1 MSKFNSAGNSFNS
14 NDHFSSNPLNVSLPR
29 STFDRSK
36 STKTTLKVGK
46 LTPFYLD
53 EVLPG
58 DTFNVD
64 MNFVARG
71 VTPLYP
77 TMDNAVIDTYFFFVP
92 NRLVWKDW
100 EKFNG
105 FNENPWYQNQE
116 LLIPSLNDVT
126 IKVTSS
132 SIGKDR
138 LSYSKPND
146 LACYFGIPSIQFS
159 VNMDVTARKL
169 LPDINLLPFRSY
181 AKIWNDWFRDQNTQ
195 GTILFSTGGFDTS
208 QPIQLTQSDPDASI
222 QRVWQAAFVD
232 NQDIDRI
239 SSSNT
244 RKYDFWYET
253 IQYGIGLAPV
263 NKLMDYFT
271 SCLPSPQKGDPV
283 TLPVALSGIANLK
296 LRNVQSGAQNLPR
309 EQLSGWFNVFNDNG
323 TVIGKQ
329 PGPNGTTYQRAQF
342 LGIAG
347 NQNPHGGNN
356 NPTSYL
362 VSTFNTEG
370 QTSTSN
376 TSFWNHNVN
385 LSGYINGSDITG
397 ASVNINELRQA
408 IALQQA
414 LEKDARGGTRY
425 IEVIRS
431 HFGVISPDARL
442 QRSEYLGGSRTY
454 IRNNQVLQTS
464 STSGQSPL
472 GQTGAYSLTNDR
484 ASFVKSFTEHGY
496 ILGLSCVRV
505 EQSYSQG
512 IRRLFSR
519 KRRFDFYWPVFD
531 NIGEQPVYTKELYV
545 NTVNDTLPTA
555 NNVFGYQEAWA
566 DYRYGK
572 NTLTGYMRPIIYN
585 YGSVGSSKYSG
596 SLYSWTYTTT
606 FQNAPT
612 LSNQFQ
618 QENRDQFTQTLAF
631 TGNSLYDFWVD
642 FFISNK
648 CTRVMNT
655 YSIPGLDRM

>member
-58 DTFNVD
+58 DTFNID

-116 LLIPSLNDVT
+116 LLIPSLNDVR
-126 IKVTSS
+126 IKVNSGS
-132 SIGKDR
+132 LAKER
-138 LSYSKPND
+138 LSYSKPSD
-146 LACYFGIPSIQFS
+146 LACYLGIPGIQFS
-159 VNMDVTARKL
+159 NNVPSSPTKL

-195 GTILFSTGGFDTS
+195 GVILYSTGSSDTDN
-208 QPIQLTQSDPDASI
+208 PISVVQSDNDTTI
-222 QRVWQAAFVD
+222 GRVWQAAFVD
-232 NQDIDRI
+232 NQDVDNV
-239 SSSNT
+239 SDSNK
-244 RKYDFWYET
+244 RKYDYWYET

-271 SCLPSPQKGDPV
+271 SCLPKPQKGDPV
-283 TLPVALSGIANLK
+283 TLPVSLSGVANLK
-296 LRNVQSGAQNLPR
+296 FRDSQSSNLDTNLLAGPAGVFDRSNGAPVYLQNNQSIFFGQTVTSSP
-309 EQLSGWFNVFNDNG
+309 SGSDVRMQPFVANTISG
-323 TVIGKQ
+323 TQ
-329 PGPNGTTYQRAQF
+329 S
-342 LGIAG
+342 
-347 NQNPHGGNN
+347 NN
-356 NPTSYL
+356 NYSI
-362 VSTFNTEG
+362 
-370 QTSTSN
+370 
-376 TSFWNHNVN
+376 
-385 LSGYINGSDITG
+385 SGYVNGSDITG
-397 ASVNINELRQA
+397 AAVNINELRQA
-408 IALQQA
+408 VALQQA

-464 STSGQSPL
+464 RTEPGTPL

-531 NIGEQPVYTKELYV
+531 NIGEQPVYRKEIYV
-545 NTVNDTLPTA
+545 NTVADTLPTA

-572 NTLTGYMRPIIYN
+572 NTLTGFMRPITYN
-585 YGSVGSSKYSG
+585 YSNASNKSAR
-596 SLYSWTYTTT
+596 SLFYWTYTTT
-606 FQNAPT
+606 FANAPV
-612 LSNQFQ
+612 LGNQFQ
-618 QENRDQFTQTLAF
+618 QENPAQFSQTLAVQNN
-631 TGNSLYDFWVD
+631 GLYDFWVD

>member
-14 NDHFSSNPLNVSLPR
+14 NDHFSSNPLNVNLPR

-58 DTFNVD
+58 DTFNID

-71 VTPLYP
+71 VTPLNP

-126 IKVTSS
+126 LKVTSS

-138 LSYSKPND
+138 LSYSKPQD

-159 VNMDVTARKL
+159 ANIDGTPRKL
-169 LPDINLLPFRSY
+169 LPDINLLPFRAY

-195 GTILFSTGGFDTS
+195 GTILYSTGGFDTQ
-208 QPIQLTQSDPDASI
+208 QPIQLTQSDPDTSI

-232 NQDIDRI
+232 NQNIDNLNNN
-239 SSSNT
+239 NT
-244 RKYDFWYET
+244 RKYDYWYET
-253 IQYGIGLAPV
+253 IQYGVGLAPV

-283 TLPVALSGIANLK
+283 TLPIGISGIANLK
-296 LRNVQSGAQNLPR
+296 FRSGETVSISTDKLAGKAQVFNNAGTPQQANPKLRSVIFGDLGSRLKDATRWVNVSPEFITDSSLDKDYGVQS
-309 EQLSGWFNVFNDNG
+309 
-323 TVIGKQ
+323 Q
-329 PGPNGTTYQRAQF
+329 PYYS
-342 LGIAG
+342 I
-347 NQNPHGGNN
+347 
-356 NPTSYL
+356 
-362 VSTFNTEG
+362 
-370 QTSTSN
+370 
-376 TSFWNHNVN
+376 
-385 LSGYINGSDITG
+385 SGYVNGSDLTG
-397 ASVNINELRQA
+397 VSVNINELRQA

-631 TGNSLYDFWVD
+631 TGNSLYDFWID

>member
-1 MSKFNSAGNSFNS
+1 MSNFNSAGNSFNS

-46 LTPFYLD
+46 LTPFYID

-58 DTFNVD
+58 DTFNID

-105 FNENPWYQNQE
+105 FNENPWYQSQE
-116 LLIPSLNDVT
+116 LLVPSLNDVQ
-126 IKVTSS
+126 IKVNGGVINSS
-132 SIGKDR
+132 D
-138 LSYSKPND
+138 LTYSKPND
-146 LACYFGIPSIQFS
+146 LACYLGIPGIQFNNNLS
-159 VNMDVTARKL
+159 QTPSKF

-181 AKIWNDWFRDQNTQ
+181 AKVWNDWFRDQNTQ
-195 GTILFSTGGFDTS
+195 GVILYSTGASSTDT
-208 QPIQLTQSDPDASI
+208 PINVYQNYNASVPMGQI
-222 QRVWQAAFVD
+222 WNYAFYQNNNID
-232 NQDIDRI
+232 NLPETN
-239 SSSNT
+239 S
-244 RKYDFWYET
+244 RKYDFFYET

-271 SCLPSPQKGDPV
+271 SSLPTPQKGQPV
-283 TLPVALSGIANLK
+283 TIGLSGTAPVTIQAKNGTSDLYLVGQTTGRVTAIK
-296 LRNVQSGAQNLPR
+296 QGD
-309 EQLSGWFNVFNDNG
+309 LSGSL
-323 TVIGKQ
+323 GKAFI
-329 PGPNGTTYQRAQF
+329 PYAN
-342 LGIAG
+342 
-347 NQNPHGGNN
+347 
-356 NPTSYL
+356 
-362 VSTFNTEG
+362 
-370 QTSTSN
+370 
-376 TSFWNHNVN
+376 N
-385 LSGYINGSDITG
+385 LSNNEVLKYHDGLSGVADLSQASSIT
-397 ASVNINELRQA
+397 VNDLRQA

-484 ASFVKSFTEHGY
+484 AGFVKSFTEHGY
-496 ILGLSCVRV
+496 ILGLTCVRV

-531 NIGEQPVYTKELYV
+531 NIGEQPVYRKEIFV

-572 NTLTGYMRPIIYN
+572 NTLTGYMRPITFN
-585 YGSVGSSKYSG
+585 YTNASSQIKSSG

-606 FQNAPT
+606 FGNAPT

-618 QENRDQFTQTLAF
+618 QENRDQFTQTLAV
-631 TGNSLYDFWVD
+631 TGNSLYDFWID

>member
-14 NDHFSSNPLNVSLPR
+14 NDHFSSNPLNVNLPR

-116 LLIPSLNDVT
+116 LLIPSLNDVR
-126 IKVTSS
+126 IKVNGG
-132 SIGKDR
+132 SINSGE
-138 LSYSKPND
+138 LSYSKPQD
-146 LACYFGIPSIQFS
+146 LACYLGIPAIQFS
-159 VNMDVTARKL
+159 NNLGTSSTKL

-181 AKIWNDWFRDQNTQ
+181 AKVWNDWFRDQNTQ
-195 GTILFSTGGFDTS
+195 GVILYSTGESSTDT
-208 QPIQLTQSDPDASI
+208 PINLFQQYNVSNPMGQVWLYSFYQGYTMDDLSSD
-222 QRVWQAAFVD
+222 
-232 NQDIDRI
+232 
-239 SSSNT
+239 NT
-244 RKYDFWYET
+244 RKYDYWYET

-271 SCLPSPQKGDPV
+271 SCLPKPQKGDPV
-283 TLPVALSGIANLK
+283 TLPVTLSGVANLK
-296 LRNVQSGAQNLPR
+296 FRDSQSSNLNTSLLAGPAGVFNRSNGASVYLQNNQSIFFGQTLRNAP
-309 EQLSGWFNVFNDNG
+309 
-323 TVIGKQ
+323 T
-329 PGPNGTTYQRAQF
+329 
-342 LGIAG
+342 
-347 NQNPHGGNN
+347 GGNAIMQ
-356 NPTSYL
+356 PFIASIPGTE
-362 VSTFNTEG
+362 TNTNY
-370 QTSTSN
+370 SI
-376 TSFWNHNVN
+376 
-385 LSGYINGSDITG
+385 SGYVNGSDITG
-397 ASVNINELRQA
+397 AAVNINELRQA

-464 STSGQSPL
+464 SSTDFSTL

-496 ILGLSCVRV
+496 ILGLTCVRV

-531 NIGEQPVYTKELYV
+531 NIGEQPVYRKEIYV

-572 NTLTGYMRPIIYN
+572 NTLTGYMRPITFN
-585 YGSVGSSKYSG
+585 YTNASPQVKSTG

-606 FQNAPT
+606 FDNAPT

-618 QENRDQFTQTLAF
+618 QENRDQFTQTLAV
-631 TGNSLYDFWVD
+631 TGNKWYDFWVD

>member
-46 LTPFYLD
+46 LIPFYLD

-58 DTFNVD
+58 DTFNID

-126 IKVTSS
+126 IKVTSA

-138 LSYSKPND
+138 LSYSKPQD
-146 LACYFGIPSIQFS
+146 LACYLGIPSIQFS
-159 VNMDVTARKL
+159 ANMDGTARKL

-195 GTILFSTGGFDTS
+195 GTILYSTGGFDTTH
-208 QPIQLTQSDPDASI
+208 PIQLTQSDPDTSI

-232 NQDIDRI
+232 NQNIDRI
-239 SSSNT
+239 SDSNT
-244 RKYDFWYET
+244 RKYDFFYET
-253 IQYGIGLAPV
+253 IQYGVGLAPV

-283 TLPVALSGIANLK
+283 TLPIGISGIANLK
-296 LRNVQSGAQNLPR
+296 LRNVPDAGNSPLSR
-309 EQLSGWFNVFNDNG
+309 EKLSGVFNLFDING
-323 TVIGKQ
+323 APIGKST
-329 PGPNGTTYQRAQF
+329 PGSSSTPTNQF
-342 LGIAG
+342 FGISS
-347 NQNPHGGNN
+347 NQNAHSGQ
-356 NPTSYL
+356 SYL
-362 VSTFNTEG
+362 ASTF
-370 QTSTSN
+370 
-376 TSFWNHNVN
+376 SFVPPGAIQGTWNNNVN
-385 LSGYINGSDITG
+385 LSGYINGSDLSG
-397 ASVNINELRQA
+397 VSVNINELRQA

-442 QRSEYLGGSRTY
+442 QRSEYLGGSRTF

-496 ILGLSCVRV
+496 ILGLTCVRV

-531 NIGEQPVYTKELYV
+531 NIGEQPVYSKEIYV
-545 NTVNDTLPTA
+545 NTVADTLPTA

-606 FQNAPT
+606 FNNAPT

-631 TGNSLYDFWVD
+631 TGNQLYDFWID

>member
-14 NDHFSSNPLNVSLPR
+14 NDHFSSNPLNVNLPR

-116 LLIPSLNDVT
+116 LLIPSLNDVR
-126 IKVTSS
+126 IKVNGG
-132 SIGKDR
+132 SINSGE
-138 LSYSKPND
+138 LSYSKPQD
-146 LACYFGIPSIQFS
+146 LACYLGIPAIQFS
-159 VNMDVTARKL
+159 NNLGTSSTKL

-181 AKIWNDWFRDQNTQ
+181 AKVWNDWFRDQNTQ
-195 GTILFSTGGFDTS
+195 GVILYSTGESSTDT
-208 QPIQLTQSDPDASI
+208 PINLFQQYNVSNPMGQVWLYSFFQGYTMDDLSSD
-222 QRVWQAAFVD
+222 
-232 NQDIDRI
+232 
-239 SSSNT
+239 NT
-244 RKYDFWYET
+244 RKYDYWYET

-271 SCLPSPQKGDPV
+271 SCLPKPQKGDPV
-283 TLPVALSGIANLK
+283 TLPVTLSGVANLK
-296 LRNVQSGAQNLPR
+296 FRDSQSSNLNTSLLAGPAGVFNRSNGASVYLQNNQSIFFGQTLRNAP
-309 EQLSGWFNVFNDNG
+309 
-323 TVIGKQ
+323 T
-329 PGPNGTTYQRAQF
+329 
-342 LGIAG
+342 
-347 NQNPHGGNN
+347 GGNAIMQ
-356 NPTSYL
+356 PFIASIPGTE
-362 VSTFNTEG
+362 TNTNY
-370 QTSTSN
+370 SI
-376 TSFWNHNVN
+376 
-385 LSGYINGSDITG
+385 SGYVNGSDITG
-397 ASVNINELRQA
+397 AAVNINELRQA

-464 STSGQSPL
+464 SSTDFSTL

-496 ILGLSCVRV
+496 ILGLTCVRV

-531 NIGEQPVYTKELYV
+531 NIGEQPVYRKEIYV

-572 NTLTGYMRPIIYN
+572 NTLTGYMRPITFN
-585 YGSVGSSKYSG
+585 YTNASPQVKSTG

-606 FQNAPT
+606 FDNAPT

-618 QENRDQFTQTLAF
+618 QENRDQFTQTLAV
-631 TGNSLYDFWVD
+631 TGNKWYDFWVD

>member
-36 STKTTLKVGK
+36 STKTTLQVGK

-71 VTPLYP
+71 ATPLYP

-105 FNENPWYQNQE
+105 FNENPWFNGQE
-116 LLIPSLNDVT
+116 LLVPSLNNVT
-126 IKVTSS
+126 IKRNKNEN
-132 SIGKDR
+132 IEAQY
-138 LSYSKPND
+138 LSYSKPEN
-146 LACYFGIPSIQFS
+146 LSAYLGIPSIQFS
-159 VNMDVTARKL
+159 GNLTNAYKKL
-169 LPDINLLPFRSY
+169 LPDINVLPFRAY

-195 GTILFSTGGFDTS
+195 GVILFSQESDTS
-208 QPIQLTQSDPDASI
+208 SNVQHFNVGSTNTTNGNIDDIYALALYT
-222 QRVWQAAFVD
+222 
-232 NQDIDRI
+232 NQTLAVNMV
-239 SSSNT
+239 STNT
-244 RKYDFWYET
+244 RKYDYWYET

-271 SCLPSPQKGDPV
+271 SCLPKPQKGDPV
-283 TLPVALSGIANLK
+283 TLPIGISGVANLK
-296 LRNVQSGAQNLPR
+296 FRNGETISISSDKLAGKAQVFRTDGSPLQIRLNNQGVLFGDLGNSNNSSNRWAVLEPRYVQNSM
-309 EQLSGWFNVFNDNG
+309 
-323 TVIGKQ
+323 
-329 PGPNGTTYQRAQF
+329 TYQWD
-342 LGIAG
+342 GD
-347 NQNPHGGNN
+347 
-356 NPTSYL
+356 SY
-362 VSTFNTEG
+362 S
-370 QTSTSN
+370 
-376 TSFWNHNVN
+376 
-385 LSGYINGSDITG
+385 LSGYVNGSDLTG

-408 IALQQA
+408 ISLQQA

-496 ILGLSCVRV
+496 ILGLTCVRV

-512 IRRLFSR
+512 ISRLFSR

-531 NIGEQPVYTKELYV
+531 NIGEQPVYTKEIFV
-545 NTVNDTLPTA
+545 NTVNDTLSTA

-572 NTLTGYMRPIIYN
+572 NMLTGYMRPVTYN
-585 YGSVGSSKYSG
+585 YAFEQNRKYDY
-596 SLYSWTYTTT
+596 SLSSWTYTTNFT
-606 FQNAPT
+606 NAPV

-618 QENRDQFTQTLAF
+618 QENPDQFTKTLAVF
-631 TGNSLYDFWVD
+631 SGYYQFWCD

>member
-36 STKTTLKVGK
+36 STKTTLQVGK

-71 VTPLYP
+71 ATPLYP

-105 FNENPWYQNQE
+105 FNENPWYNGQE
-116 LLIPSLNDVT
+116 LLVPSLNSVN
-126 IKVTSS
+126 ILRNKNEN
-132 SIGKDR
+132 IEAKY
-138 LSYSKPND
+138 LSYSKPQD
-146 LACYFGIPSIQFS
+146 LAAYLGIPAIQFS
-159 VNMDVTARKL
+159 GDLINSPKKL
-169 LPDINLLPFRSY
+169 LPDINVLPFRAY

-195 GTILFSTGGFDTS
+195 GVILFSQDSDNSNSS
-208 QPIQLTQSDPDASI
+208 QSF
-222 QRVWQAAFVD
+222 RVGSVATVNGNIDDIYAVALYTNKTLAVD
-232 NQDIDRI
+232 MV
-239 SSSNT
+239 STNT
-244 RKYDFWYET
+244 RRYDYWYET

-271 SCLPSPQKGDPV
+271 SCLPKPQKGDPV
-283 TLPVALSGIANLK
+283 TLPVSLSGIANLK
-296 LRNVQSGAQNLPR
+296 LRNITSDQANIPR
-309 EQLSGWFNVFNDNG
+309 EQLSGWFNAFHDDGNP
-323 TVIGKQ
+323 IGKFENQ
-329 PGPNGTTYQRAQF
+329 GYVLGVSNDQASHGGTSGGLQRA
-342 LGIAG
+342 
-347 NQNPHGGNN
+347 
-356 NPTSYL
+356 SYL
-362 VSTFNTEG
+362 VSALQNN
-370 QTSTSN
+370 SN
-376 TSFWNHNVN
+376 GTWKSNAN
-385 LSGYINGSDITG
+385 LSGYINGSDFTG
-397 ASVNINELRQA
+397 VSVNINELRQA

-464 STSGQSPL
+464 TSTNSSPL

-496 ILGLSCVRV
+496 ILGLTCVRV

-512 IRRLFSR
+512 ISRLFSR

-531 NIGEQPVYTKELYV
+531 NIGEQPVYTKEIYV
-545 NTVNDTLPTA
+545 NTVNDTLPNA

-572 NTLTGYMRPIIYN
+572 NLLTGYMRPVTYN
-585 YGSVGSSKYSG
+585 YAFEQNRKYDY
-596 SLYSWTYTTT
+596 SLSSWTYTTNFT
-606 FQNAPT
+606 NAPV

-618 QENRDQFTQTLAF
+618 QENPDQFTKTLAVF
-631 TGNSLYDFWVD
+631 SGYYQFWVD

>member
-14 NDHFSSNPLNVSLPR
+14 NDHFSSNPLNVNLPR

-58 DTFNVD
+58 DTFNID

-105 FNENPWYQNQE
+105 FNENPWFNAQE

-126 IKVTSS
+126 IKVNSS
-132 SIGKDR
+132 NIAANR
-138 LSYSKPND
+138 LTYSKPQD
-146 LACYFGIPSIQFS
+146 LACYLGIPGIQFAS
-159 VNMDVTARKL
+159 ELNTTARKL

-195 GTILFSTGGFDTS
+195 GVILYSTGGFDTAH
-208 QPIQLTQSDPDASI
+208 PIQVVQSDTDTTI
-222 QRVWQAAFVD
+222 GRVWQSAFLE
-232 NQDIDRI
+232 NKDID
-239 SSSNT
+239 SSLPENHQ
-244 RKYDFWYET
+244 RRFDYWYET

-271 SCLPSPQKGDPV
+271 SCLPKPQKGDPV
-283 TLPVALSGIANLK
+283 TLPIGISGIANLK
-296 LRNVQSGAQNLPR
+296 LRKVPEDGNSIPR
-309 EQLSGWFNVFNDNG
+309 EKLSGWFNVFDDAGGPILRNG
-323 TVIGKQ
+323 S
-329 PGPNGTTYQRAQF
+329 NGYV
-342 LGIAG
+342 LGVAG
-347 NQNPHGGNN
+347 NQNPHQGR
-356 NPTSYL
+356 SML
-362 VSTFNTEG
+362 VSAIEKSGND
-370 QTSTSN
+370 SWRAN
-376 TSFWNHNVN
+376 AN
-385 LSGYINGSDITG
+385 LSGYVNGSDLTG

-464 STSGQSPL
+464 ATQPGTPL

-496 ILGLSCVRV
+496 ILGLTCVRV

-531 NIGEQPVYTKELYV
+531 NIGEQPVYRKEIYV
-545 NTVNDTLPTA
+545 DNVNDTLPTA

-572 NTLTGYMRPIIYN
+572 NTLTGYMRPITYN
-585 YGSVGSSKYSG
+585 YSNASNKSVR
-596 SLYSWTYTTT
+596 SLFYWTYTTT
-606 FQNAPT
+606 FSNAPV
-612 LSNQFQ
+612 LGNQFQ
-618 QENRDQFTQTLAF
+618 QENPAQFSQTLAVQNN
-631 TGNSLYDFWVD
+631 GLYDFWVD

>member
-1 MSKFNSAGNSFNS
+1 MSIRNSAGNSFNS

-29 STFDRSK
+29 STFNRSK
-36 STKTTLKVGK
+36 STRTTVKVGK

-58 DTFNVD
+58 DTFDLD

-105 FNENPWYQNQE
+105 FNENPWYSSQE
-116 LLIPSLNDVT
+116 ILIPSLNDVYINYPQGGT
-126 IKVTSS
+126 LAQNRLVY
-132 SIGKDR
+132 GK
-138 LSYSKPND
+138 PED
-146 LACYFGIPSIQFS
+146 LASYLGIPSIQFS
-159 VNMDVTARKL
+159 QQLDSTSVKA
-169 LPDINLLPFRSY
+169 LPDISVLPFRAY

-195 GTILFSTGGFDTS
+195 GVILYSTGGINDDPTGVSDIIEIQNSAADTT
-208 QPIQLTQSDPDASI
+208 IGRI
-222 QRVWQAAFVD
+222 YQAAFVD
-232 NQDIDRI
+232 NQNIYN
-239 SSSNT
+239 SPQSNNT

-263 NKLMDYFT
+263 NKLSDYFT

-283 TLPVALSGIANLK
+283 TLPVQVSGLATLK
-296 LRNVQSGAQNLPR
+296 MRTPSNTTIPVN
-309 EQLSGWFNVFNDNG
+309 QLSGNMNIFDN
-323 TVIGKQ
+323 
-329 PGPNGTTYQRAQF
+329 NGSPISKSGNGVADTRF
-342 LGIAG
+342 LGIAS
-347 NQNPHGGNN
+347 NQNVGTGSGPVLSAINSVGA
-356 NPTSYL
+356 TS
-362 VSTFNTEG
+362 G
-370 QTSTSN
+370 TSWGHDIN
-376 TSFWNHNVN
+376 FA
-385 LSGYINGSDITG
+385 GYINGSDLNG
-397 ASVNINELRQA
+397 VSVNINELRQA

-425 IEVIRS
+425 IEIIRS

-464 STSGQSPL
+464 STSSTSPL
-472 GQTGAYSLTNDR
+472 GQTGAFSLTNDR
-484 ASFVKSFTEHGY
+484 AAFVKSFTEHGY
-496 ILGLSCVRV
+496 ILGLTCVRV

-512 IRRLFSR
+512 IRRLFTR

-531 NIGEQPVYTKELYV
+531 NIGEQPVYSKEIFV
-545 NTVNDTLPTA
+545 NTVNDTLPTST
-555 NNVFGYQEAWA
+555 NVFGYQEAWA

-572 NTLTGYMRPIIYN
+572 NTLTGYMKPITFN
-585 YGSVGSSKYSG
+585 YANANASQKSAN
-596 SLYSWTYTTT
+596 SLYSWTYTTN
-606 FQNAPT
+606 FANAPV

-618 QENRDQFTQTLAF
+618 QENPDQFEQTLAVNNN
-631 TGNSLYDFWVD
+631 GLYDFWID

-648 CTRVMNT
+648 NTRVMNT

>member
-1 MSKFNSAGNSFNS
+1 MSKFNSAGNSFSS

-36 STKTTLKVGK
+36 STKTTIKVGK

-58 DTFNVD
+58 DTFNID
-64 MNFVARG
+64 MNFIARG

-105 FNENPWYQNQE
+105 FNENPWHQSQE
-116 LLIPSLNDVT
+116 ILIPSLND
-126 IKVTSS
+126 INIRVTSG
-132 SIGKDR
+132 SIDAGR
-138 LSYSKPND
+138 LSYSKPQD
-146 LACYFGIPSIQFS
+146 LAAYLGIPGIQFS
-159 VNMDVTARKL
+159 SNLTTATQKL

-195 GTILFSTGGFDTS
+195 GTILYSTAGAV
-208 QPIQLTQSDPDASI
+208 INNVNASI
-222 QRVWQAAFVD
+222 ELVQSSTDRGIGRVWQAAFVD
-232 NQDIDRI
+232 NQDIDINIPSDNNR
-239 SSSNT
+239 
-244 RKYDFWYET
+244 RFDYWYET
-253 IQYGIGLAPV
+253 IQYGVGLAPV

-283 TLPVALSGIANLK
+283 TLPVSLSGIANLK
-296 LRNVQSGAQNLPR
+296 LRNIQSADAAIPR
-309 EQLSGWFNVFNDNG
+309 EQLSGWFNAFNDDGNP
-323 TVIGKQ
+323 IGKFENQ
-329 PGPNGTTYQRAQF
+329 GYVLGVSNDQASHGGTSGGLQRA
-342 LGIAG
+342 
-347 NQNPHGGNN
+347 
-356 NPTSYL
+356 SYL
-362 VSTFNTEG
+362 VSALKNN
-370 QTSTSN
+370 SN
-376 TSFWNHNVN
+376 GTWRANAN
-385 LSGYINGSDITG
+385 LSGYINGSDFTG
-397 ASVNINELRQA
+397 VSVNINELRQA

-464 STSGQSPL
+464 TSTNSSPL

-496 ILGLSCVRV
+496 ILGLTCVRV

-531 NIGEQPVYTKELYV
+531 NIGEQPVYRKEIYV
-545 NTVNDTLPTA
+545 NNVNDTLPTA

-572 NTLTGYMRPIIYN
+572 NTLTGYMRPITYN
-585 YGSVGSSKYSG
+585 YGSANALRTSY
-596 SLYSWTYTTT
+596 SLYSWTYTTL

-618 QENRDQFTQTLAF
+618 QENPNQFEQTLAVV
-631 TGNSLYDFWVD
+631 NSGRFDFWID
-642 FFISNK
+642 FYISNK

>member
-1 MSKFNSAGNSFNS
+1 MSRHNTAGNSFNT
-14 NDHFSSNPLNVSLPR
+14 NDHFASNPLNVSLPR
-29 STFDRSK
+29 STFNRSK
-36 STKTTLKVGK
+36 STRTTLKVGK

-58 DTFNVD
+58 DTFDVD

-105 FNENPWYQNQE
+105 FNDNPWYSSQE
-116 LLIPSLNDVT
+116 ILIPSLNDVYVNYPQGGT
-126 IKVTSS
+126 LAQN
-132 SIGKDR
+132 R
-138 LSYSKPND
+138 LSYSKPED
-146 LACYFGIPSIQFS
+146 LASYFGIPSIQLS
-159 VNMDVTARKL
+159 QQIDSTAVKA
-169 LPDINLLPFRSY
+169 LPDISVLPFRAY

-195 GTILFSTGGFDTS
+195 GVILYSTGGINDDPTGVSDIIEIGNSSADTT
-208 QPIQLTQSDPDASI
+208 IRRI
-222 QRVWQAAFVD
+222 YQAAFVD
-232 NQDIDRI
+232 NQNIYNSI
-239 SSSNT
+239 NSNNT
-244 RKYDFWYET
+244 RIYDFWYET

-263 NKLMDYFT
+263 NKLSDYFT

-283 TLPVALSGIANLK
+283 TLPVQVSGLANLQ
-296 LRNVQSGAQNLPR
+296 LRNTNTVNNQ
-309 EQLSGWFNVFNDNG
+309 QLSGQFAVYDN
-323 TVIGKQ
+323 
-329 PGPNGTTYQRAQF
+329 NGSSYRNSSGSFDSRF
-342 LGIAG
+342 LGIQSG
-347 NQNPHGGNN
+347 
-356 NPTSYL
+356 
-362 VSTFNTEG
+362 
-370 QTSTSN
+370 N
-376 TSFWNHNVN
+376 TSSGTIMLTDSVGATSQTANGKVVN
-385 LSGYINGSDITG
+385 LSGYINGSDLNG
-397 ASVNINELRQA
+397 VSVNINELRQA

-425 IEVIRS
+425 IEIIRS

-464 STSGQSPL
+464 STSSTSPL
-472 GQTGAYSLTNDR
+472 GQTGAFSLTNDR

-496 ILGLSCVRV
+496 IIGLTCVRV

-512 IRRLFSR
+512 IRRLFTR

-531 NIGEQPVYTKELYV
+531 NIGEQPVYSKEIFV
-545 NTVNDTLPTA
+545 NTVNDTLPTS

-572 NTLTGYMRPIIYN
+572 NSLTGYMKPITFN
-585 YGSVGSSKYSG
+585 YANANASQKSAN
-596 SLYSWTYTTT
+596 SLYSWTYTTN
-606 FQNAPT
+606 FANAPV

-618 QENRDQFTQTLAF
+618 QENPDQFEQTLAVNNN
-631 TGNSLYDFWVD
+631 GLYDFWVD

-648 CTRVMNT
+648 NTRVMNT